1 MNHYSSESL
10 IQPLSSLIPKALIL
24 AFMRQRLAL
33 IIGIGAVLVV
43 LIGLN
48 AASYVEIEQTPDS
61 EYDPNRSTYN
71 SGATGTRA
79 LYDFLRESGREVTR
93 WRETPLA
100 LLNTN
105 RAQPATFVVLETK
118 IPFEPEE
125 VQNLLRWVERGGRL
139 VVIDRRPNP
148 RLLPDSGDW
157 KISTEL
163 KQYPSADVHANNP
176 EEMTAGV
183 SPARPTQPTPLTSNV
198 ETVMPSRFAGL
209 ISIWLP
215 TEKKPEI
222 VALNKK
228 PARDSDEEEGEGVG
242 VGTTAGEDTAEE
254 PPPPR
259 VVIDDETQ
267 PPPPPE
273 PVPVAAKRPQL
284 ASPAPVVHLMDYRG
298 ALLADYPRGDGRI
311 VILSDPFIV
320 ANNGL
325 SRADNL
331 QLALNV
337 VAGGGGLIAFDEYH
351 LGHGIARNE
360 MLAYFEGT
368 PVLAAVGQATLI
380 VLLVLWTRGRRFAR
394 PLPLVRVD
402 RRSSLE
408 FVASM
413 AELQQR
419 ARAFDLAIENIYTR
433 TRRVLVRYAGVE
445 HGSTRAEIAARVA
458 ARSSVDRE
466 QLETLMRDCEEAIN
480 GTPTSARRSLELIT
494 RLREVE
500 RTLGLRMRAREI
512 KQAKER

>member
-1 MNHYSSESL
+1 
-10 IQPLSSLIPKALIL
+10 
-24 AFMRQRLAL
+24 
-33 IIGIGAVLVV
+33 
-43 LIGLN
+43 
-48 AASYVEIEQTPDS
+48 
-61 EYDPNRSTYN
+61 
-71 SGATGTRA
+71 
-79 LYDFLRESGREVTR
+79 
-93 WRETPLA
+93 
-100 LLNTN
+100 
-105 RAQPATFVVLETK
+105 
-118 IPFEPEE
+118 
-125 VQNLLRWVERGGRL
+125 
-139 VVIDRRPNP
+139 
-148 RLLPDSGDW
+148 
-157 KISTEL
+157 
-163 KQYPSADVHANNP
+163 
-176 EEMTAGV
+176 
-183 SPARPTQPTPLTSNV
+183 QPTPLTSNV

-209 ISIWLP
+209 ISIWQP
-215 TEKKPEI
+215 TEKKPGI
-222 VALNKK
+222 VGLQQN
-228 PARDSDEEEGEGVG
+228 PDQEREEDDEVVG
-242 VGTTAGEDTAEE
+242 VGPAADEDTAEE
-254 PPPPR
+254 PPPPPR
-259 VVIDDETQ
+259 VVVDETQ
-267 PPPPPE
+267 PPPPPA
-273 PVPVAAKRPQL
+273 PAPSPAARPQL

-337 VAGGGGLIAFDEYH
+337 VAGSGGLIAFDEYH
-351 LGHGIARNE
+351 QGHAIAKNE

-394 PLPLVRVD
+394 PLPLARVD

-445 HGSTRAEIAARVA
+445 HNSTRTEIAARVA
-458 ARSSVDRE
+458 ARSSVDRA
-466 QLETLMRDCEEAIN
+466 QLETLMRDCEDAIN
-480 GTPTSARRSLELIT
+480 GAPISARRSLELIT

-500 RTLGLRMRAREI
+500 RSLGLRMRAREI

>member
-1 MNHYSSESL
+1 
-10 IQPLSSLIPKALIL
+10 
-24 AFMRQRLAL
+24 MRQRLA
-33 IIGIGAVLVV
+33 IIVGIAFVLLL

-93 WRETPLA
+93 WREPPAA
-100 LLNTN
+100 LLGSG
-105 RAQPATFVVLETK
+105 RPQPATFVVLETK
-118 IPFEPEE
+118 IPFEPDE
-125 VQNLLRWVERGGRL
+125 VQSLMSWVERGGRL
-139 VVIDRRPNP
+139 VIIDRRPNP

-157 KISTEL
+157 KIATEL
-163 KQYPSADVHANNP
+163 KQYPPADVHADNP

-183 SPARPTQPTPLTSNV
+183 SPARPTQPTPLTRNV

-215 TEKKPEI
+215 EEKRPVI
-222 VALNKK
+222 TALKQS
-228 PARDSDEEEGEGVG
+228 SDQQSAEEGTG
-242 VGTTAGEDTAEE
+242 AGASDDEAEIAEE
-254 PPPPR
+254 PPPPE
-259 VVIDDETQ
+259 VIVETE
-267 PPPPPE
+267 PPPAP
-273 PVPVAAKRPQL
+273 AASTTPDAAVESRQL
-284 ASPAPVVHLMDYRG
+284 LSPAPVVHLMDYRG
-298 ALLADYPRGDGRI
+298 ALLADYPHGMGRI

-331 QLALNV
+331 LLAMNV
-337 VAGGGGLIAFDEYH
+337 VAGSVGLIAFDEYH

-368 PVLAAVGQATLI
+368 PVLAALGQATLI
-380 VLLVLWTRGRRFAR
+380 TLLVLWSRGRRFAR
-394 PLPLVRVD
+394 PLPLARVD

-419 ARAFDLAIENIYTR
+419 ARAFDLAVENSYTR

-445 HGSTRAEIAARVA
+445 HGSTRQEIAARVA
-458 ARSSVDRE
+458 ARSTVDRE
-466 QLETLMRDCEEAIN
+466 KLETLMRDCEEAIN
-480 GTPTSARRSLELIT
+480 GAPINARRSLDLIT

-500 RTLGLRMRAREI
+500 RSLGLRMRAREI